1 MGRNILCWRRIQAF
15 VKNSPDAASQTA
27 ALVLLEREG
36 DFAEETR
43 KKDDVWR
50 RRSELFRDA

>member
-15 VKNSPDAASQTA
+15 VKNSPDAVHQTA
-27 ALVLLEREG
+27 ALALLKREG
-36 DFAEETR
+36 DFADETR
-43 KKDDVWR
+43 NKDDVWR